1 MVVIRIGG
9 HGHEDLIES
18 KPCKNCIS
26 IMQQLN
32 IKQVSYT
39 TNNDGFNTE
48 KITQIKTQH
57 LSQMARKIKQ
67 V

>member
-1 MVVIRIGG
+1 MVIRIGG

-18 KPCKNCIS
+18 KPCINCIH

-39 TNNDGFNTE
+39 TNNEGFNTE
-48 KITQIKTQH
+48 KITEIKTHH

-67 V
+67 I